1 MTARERKE
9 KKTTQYL
16 SDVNNFRSFIS
27 ELKKYIKKHMIC
39 CRNRMEISDPYILKK
54 HFIRFCNIKGFA
66 WWVADE
72 FIRDEDEYGCLCDCD
87 YIYSLRLD
95 KNGKVVLVY

>member
-1 MTARERKE
+1 MTIRERKE

-16 SDVNNFRSFIS
+16 SDVNNFKSFIS
-27 ELKKYIKKHMIC
+27 ELQKYIIKHMKH
-39 CRNRMEISDPYILKK
+39 CRNRTEINDPYILKK

-72 FIRDEDEYGCLCDCD
+72 FIRDKDDEGCLCDCD
-87 YIYSLRLD
+87 YIYSLSLD
-95 KNGKVVLVY
+95 SNGEVVFV